1 MMPRQIILLLVFE
14 SKILKIVCSGD
25 IFSNVLLG
33 QTLRFGEKGASF
45 LLILV
50 DHMII
55 SSYFFKVLNKIH

>member
-33 QTLRFGEKGASF
+33 QTLGEKGASF

-50 DHMII
+50 DYTII
-55 SSYFFKVLNKIH
+55 SRYFFQNFE